1 MNRFIRSILLL
12 IFFLTLNNCSFDN
25 KSGLWSG
32 KEKIAINKKEYKII
46 KLYKNEDIINSEVNK
61 NLKITFKK
69 QAQNKQE
76 LFSNNIE
83 LFNLI
88 PHMVFE
94 GNVKT
99 ISKYK
104 FSKIKKYNLT
114 EPDLIISNDFLIFYD
129 KNGSILKFNKNTNLL
144 WSTNIYSKK
153 EKKNITSISFA
164 VSNKKVFLADNLGK
178 YYSLDLETGK
188 LLWSKTA
195 TAPFNSQIKIKNK
208 KLFIADLNNVLW
220 CFLESSGEVVWNVK
234 TQSSLMNTKKKLSIV
249 ISDNSVIFANSIG
262 DVTKVDINTGN
273 FIWQTPTQNTLLKS
287 STNFLK
293 TSDLV
298 MLGENIFFSNNKNQ
312 FFSLNS
318 NLGIFN
324 WKQNVN
330 SYIRPIV
337 IDNLIFTV
345 SIEGFLVV
353 INLDSGEIE
362 RATYIL
368 SNFKKKIRDQIS
380 FEGLIIASN
389 KAFITT
395 DTGHVIVCSIS
406 NGQVEQSFRIAK
418 SSLSKPFIN
427 NNNLYIIKNDS
438 IVVLN

>member
-1 MNRFIRSILLL
+1 MSRFIRSVLL
-12 IFFLTLNNCSFDN
+12 IIFFFTANNCSFDN
-25 KSGLWSG
+25 KSGLWSV
-32 KEKIAINKKEYKII
+32 KEKITVSKKEYKIVKLFENGEII
-46 KLYKNEDIINSEVNK
+46 KNEVNK
-61 NLKITFKK
+61 NLKVTLKK
-69 QAQNKQE
+69 DLPKDQK
-76 LFSNNIE
+76 LFLSNIN

-88 PHMVFE
+88 PHMIFE
-94 GNVKT
+94 GDVKT

-104 FSKIKKYNLT
+104 FGKIKKYNLT
-114 EPDLIISNDFLIFYD
+114 EPDLVISNNFLIFYD

-188 LLWSKTA
+188 LLWSKSA
-195 TAPFNSQIKIKNK
+195 TAPFNSQIKIKNN
-208 KLFIADLNNVLW
+208 KLFVVDLNNVLW
-220 CFLESSGEVVWNVK
+220 CFSDLNGEIIWSVK
-234 TQSSLMNTKKKLSIV
+234 TQSSLISTKKKLSLV
-249 ISDNSVIFANSIG
+249 LSEDSVIFTNSIG
-262 DVTKVDINTGN
+262 DVTKVDLKTGN
-273 FIWQTPTQNTLLKS
+273 FIWQIPTQNTLLKS

-298 MLGENIFFSNNKNQ
+298 MFGENVFFSNNKNQ

-324 WKQNVN
+324 WNQNVN
-330 SYIRPIV
+330 SYIRPII
-337 IDNLIFTV
+337 IDNFIFTV

-353 INLDSGEIE
+353 INLESGEII
-362 RATYIL
+362 RATYL
-368 SNFKKKIRDQIS
+368 LDNFKTKLKNKIS

-395 DTGHVIVCSIS
+395 DTGHVIVCSIL
-406 NGQVEQSFRIAK
+406 NGKVEQSFRIAK